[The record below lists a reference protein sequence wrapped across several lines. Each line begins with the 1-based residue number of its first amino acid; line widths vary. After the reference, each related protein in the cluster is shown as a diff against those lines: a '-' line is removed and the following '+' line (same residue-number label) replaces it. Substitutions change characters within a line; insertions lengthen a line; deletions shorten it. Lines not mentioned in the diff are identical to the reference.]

1 MSLGL
6 QFTIYHL
13 SLHSF
18 RIGLVFHSVMMTKG
32 SQFTTKKLISLLTQ
46 HSHVVMI
53 LEAVGTVVC
62 AHGPFSICPVLSSL
76 PLGFGHHI
84 FPTALCKVGNDT
96 LDVVP
101 NKLFSVLILFLCVW
115 KKFWALKFFLHLWWF
130 FPLFLYLLLLT
141 LWCSLFLI
149 CPPANHISHH

>member
-1 MSLGL
+1 MSCYIVHINFSSFDFLPSQQRKWHRFLSKLNISHPSASMSLGL

-101 NKLFSVLILFLCVW
+101 NKLFSVLILFLCV
-115 KKFWALKFFLHLWWF
+115 
-130 FPLFLYLLLLT
+130 
-141 LWCSLFLI
+141 
-149 CPPANHISHH
+149 